1 MSTPIFNQVREEHMN
16 VAKAA
21 FSQGK
26 IAERME
32 ILALLE
38 KQSHKTKQLLSLIEV
53 LKLRDSR

>member
-1 MSTPIFNQVREEHMN
+1 MSTPIFNQVREEHMS

-21 FSQGK
+21 YSQGK